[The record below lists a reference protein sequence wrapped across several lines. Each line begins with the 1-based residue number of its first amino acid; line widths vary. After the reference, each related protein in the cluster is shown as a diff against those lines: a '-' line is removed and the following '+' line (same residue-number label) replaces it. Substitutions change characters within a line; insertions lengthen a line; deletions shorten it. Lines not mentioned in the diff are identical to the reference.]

1 VGKKVKVVFDTNV
14 WISIFLKKT
23 LSNEYSH
30 VKSNITIY
38 TSPDILL
45 EISKVLLYPKIAE
58 ILNKAQVSNREV
70 LQAIEADSTI
80 IKPKV
85 KLDLIIEDPDDN
97 KILECAEAGGV
108 DFIVSGD
115 RHLLGLGKFQKTRIL
130 TPREFFDRIT

>member
-45 EISKVLLYPKIAE
+45 EISKVLLYPKISE
-58 ILNKAQVSNREV
+58 ILNKAQVRNREV
-70 LQAIEADSTI
+70 LQAIEAGSTI

-85 KLDLIIEDPDDN
+85 KLNLIVGDPEDN
-97 KILECAEAGGV
+97 KILECAEAAGG
-108 DFIVSGD
+108 DFIISRD

-130 TPREFFDRIT
+130 TPREFFDLIT